1 MRARASARAPVSCV
15 LSSVFMPK
23 ARLELARAGA
33 RQILSLL
40 RLPIP
45 PLGRVSSEHNKQRQL
60 PKVTD
65 FQTAQTQKAHLA
77 VRP

>member
-1 MRARASARAPVSCV
+1 
-15 LSSVFMPK
+15 MPK

-45 PLGRVSSEHNKQRQL
+45 PLGLSLNNIIRAQSPNIAKPERRMA
-60 PKVTD
+60 
-65 FQTAQTQKAHLA
+65 QTAQDCEQRGA
-77 VRP
+77 

>member
-1 MRARASARAPVSCV
+1 MIEGPQKPEGPPDSNASFLRCALLLFVRV
-15 LSSVFMPK
+15 PK

-45 PLGRVSSEHNKQRQL
+45 PLGL
-60 PKVTD
+60 AT
-65 FQTAQTQKAHLA
+65 QT
-77 VRP
+77 